1 MADKNQLQM
10 GEQMKGFDVADS
22 GNKIN
27 YNPLSIDEIPE
38 PSIKDERAFEISQ
51 DKGVADRLRESRS
64 IGPSVRQQTQ
74 SEILNLVLLYR
85 ELGGNPF
92 SVRRLPFSIMRD
104 MSADP
109 SIAFALY
116 YIETPLINAS
126 WSMDCED
133 AQLAAAVDASLRP
146 INADLIT
153 KFATALAM
161 GYQPLVKRWKLGK
174 LSGVYRDKTSEEP
187 EKDLEVWGS
196 KNVDALLFKTPIALP
211 PENCLPRWNEFGNF
225 NGFMYSP
232 VPIPNPMMLGV
243 AQTYGPQILSGWP
256 IPVENAIWVV
266 NERQKQFGS
275 LFGQPRTRR
284 AYRFWWS
291 RWYRW

>member
-51 DKGVADRLRESRS
+51 DKGVADRLREARS

-109 SIAFALY
+109 TIAFSLY

-126 WSMDCED
+126 WGIESSS
-133 AQLAAAVDASLRP
+133 AKLAAAVDAALRP
-146 INADLIT
+146 INSDMVT
-153 KFATALAM
+153 KFANAIRM
-161 GYQPLVKRWKLGK
+161 GYQ
-174 LSGVYRDKTSEEP
+174 
-187 EKDLEVWGS
+187 
-196 KNVDALLFKTPIALP
+196 
-211 PENCLPRWNEFGNF
+211 
-225 NGFMYSP
+225 
-232 VPIPNPMMLGV
+232 
-243 AQTYGPQILSGWP
+243 
-256 IPVENAIWVV
+256 
-266 NERQKQFGS
+266 
-275 LFGQPRTRR
+275 
-284 AYRFWWS
+284 
-291 RWYRW
+291 